1 MLKNILLKY
10 KKITALYLTNGWIQI
25 AASMLAIVYFQRL
38 IDGIGAK
45 DYAISVRMLAIYGAL
60 ELINY
65 ILCYVDNYPESVLK
79 NGLYYRLKA
88 EAIRKISSIDY
99 LSYKKYG
106 TGEVIQLVENGAD
119 AGRNIL
125 AQFYLRIARELLPNI
140 IISMTLIALYDY
152 KVLLAV
158 IISYSLVFLI
168 TKLLL
173 KKLYLVKNTTLI
185 NEEKLSSKFVR
196 ALMEMVVFRLNG
208 RYKKEILEYSK
219 RSDETVKSKT
229 KILMTHEM
237 FFTAF
242 AVIVAVIKIVAI
254 FIGIRQVIAGVS
266 SVGIIVALVSL
277 IDRVYEPIAI
287 FNVEYVDYKLNKVAF
302 ARYEKLMAEPDDTSL
317 ANGFDAKIDTGRI
330 SFDDVVF
337 SYGGIKVLD
346 GFNASLQ
353 SGKTYALVGK
363 SGAGKTTVLN
373 LLSGLIKTQSGK
385 VTIDGQDLSEIELSS
400 YYKNI
405 AYLSQSPAV
414 FDGTVRENLAF
425 DASVS
430 DEILWDAL
438 KKVNLAERITA
449 MPAGL
454 DSGIGEKGGMLSGG
468 EKQRLALAR
477 VIVTQPKIV
486 ILDEPTSA
494 LDTINERAVMRNVF
508 GALQSSSVIAVT
520 HRVHTT
526 HVFDEVILI
535 DNARAQAIDTADS
548 LLKSNALFKRLH
560 QSEKNSVAEL

>member
-1 MLKNILLKY
+1 
-10 KKITALYLTNGWIQI
+10 
-25 AASMLAIVYFQRL
+25 
-38 IDGIGAK
+38 
-45 DYAISVRMLAIYGAL
+45 
-60 ELINY
+60 
-65 ILCYVDNYPESVLK
+65 
-79 NGLYYRLKA
+79 
-88 EAIRKISSIDY
+88 
-99 LSYKKYG
+99 
-106 TGEVIQLVENGAD
+106 
-119 AGRNIL
+119 
-125 AQFYLRIARELLPNI
+125 
-140 IISMTLIALYDY
+140 
-152 KVLLAV
+152 
-158 IISYSLVFLI
+158 
-168 TKLLL
+168 
-173 KKLYLVKNTTLI
+173 
-185 NEEKLSSKFVR
+185 
-196 ALMEMVVFRLNG
+196 
-208 RYKKEILEYSK
+208 
-219 RSDETVKSKT
+219 
-229 KILMTHEM
+229 
-237 FFTAF
+237 
-242 AVIVAVIKIVAI
+242 
-254 FIGIRQVIAGVS
+254 
-266 SVGIIVALVSL
+266 
-277 IDRVYEPIAI
+277 
-287 FNVEYVDYKLNKVAF
+287 
-302 ARYEKLMAEPDDTSL
+302 
-317 ANGFDAKIDTGRI
+317 
-330 SFDDVVF
+330 
-337 SYGGIKVLD
+337 
-346 GFNASLQ
+346 
-353 SGKTYALVGK
+353 
-363 SGAGKTTVLN
+363 
-373 LLSGLIKTQSGK
+373 